1 MQRYRGIILSEP
13 LDQYIRVFF
22 LGTGGPHVSN
32 QAQHRYADLRQ
43 SAVAVVRYQTVA

>member
-22 LGTGGPHVSN
+22 LGTRGPHVSN